1 MRILLVEDE
10 PELASMLRST
20 LEKQGYVVDHAAT
33 LEVAEEAV
41 ALIEHDVA
49 LLDRQLADGD
59 GISLLGLIRRRRP
72 NLPVIVISALGK
84 PADRVHGLDQ
94 GADDYLAKPFL
105 IEELIARIRAVLR
118 RPASVQ
124 TEAVTAG
131 NVEFDITRGVIHVDG
146 KLLDLPRREYLA
158 LEALMRRAGQT
169 VRRTALEQSV
179 YGVDDE
185 IQSNSLDANI
195 SRLRRK
201 LADAGATVEI
211 HPVRGVG
218 YLLRTPK

>member
-10 PELASMLRST
+10 PELASMLRGA

-49 LLDRQLADGD
+49 LLDRQLSDGD
-59 GISLLGLIRRRRP
+59 GISLLALIRKRRP
-72 NLPVIVISALGK
+72 GLPVIVISALGK
-84 PADRVHGLDQ
+84 PTDRIHGLDK

-105 IEELIARIRAVLR
+105 IEELIARIRALLR
-118 RPASVQ
+118 RPANVQ
-124 TEAVTAG
+124 TEAVTVA
-131 NVEFDITRGVIHVDG
+131 NMEFDITRGIIQVDG
-146 KLLDLPRREYLA
+146 TILDLPRREYLV
-158 LEALMRRAGQT
+158 LETLVRRAGQT
-169 VRRTALEQSV
+169 VRRTTLEASV
-179 YGVDDE
+179 YGADDE

-201 LADAGATVEI
+201 LADAGAQVEI

-218 YLLRTPK
+218 YLLKATR